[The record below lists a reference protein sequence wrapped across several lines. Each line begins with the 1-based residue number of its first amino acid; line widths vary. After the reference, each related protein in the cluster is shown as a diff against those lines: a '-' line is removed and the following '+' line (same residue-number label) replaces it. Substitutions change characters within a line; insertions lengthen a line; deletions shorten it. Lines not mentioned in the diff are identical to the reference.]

1 MSVPGEPGAGKDHLD
16 TAPLFVEQF
25 GIEATPTLLVLQ
37 QGEVATRVVGFL
49 SEGLLRVLCDPP
61 LAATRL

>member
-37 QGEVATRVVGFL
+37 QGEVATHVVG
-49 SEGLLRVLCDPP
+49 V
-61 LAATRL
+61 